1 MENFITSQ
9 SDCSDSP
16 SDPEDDLLSLSD
28 PLMVP
33 NSSPSHEVVANTLEF
48 PSAPKCQ
55 LEKQA
60 EECSPEQISKP
71 VELADSVAPLQEIAS
86 KVDIEL
92 NKPLD
97 RVPTPVN
104 QVYEGGT
111 LRPHRNK
118 EAKWG
123 YQWREGLFSLRAVL
137 ELGYKQFL
145 FEDHFMG
152 CEWIREA

>member
-28 PLMVP
+28 PLMAP

-123 YQWREGLFSLRAVL
+123 YQWVDNPIWYTTYRMGLS
-137 ELGYKQFL
+137 
-145 FEDHFMG
+145 MT
-152 CEWIREA
+152 